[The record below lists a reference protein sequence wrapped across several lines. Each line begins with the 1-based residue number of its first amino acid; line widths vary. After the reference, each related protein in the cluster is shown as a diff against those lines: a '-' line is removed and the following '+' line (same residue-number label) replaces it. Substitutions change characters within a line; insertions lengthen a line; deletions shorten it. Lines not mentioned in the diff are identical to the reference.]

1 MTTDKAVLGAQQ
13 FLRGMAD
20 DHVAKLAALC
30 THIAIPAGQRV
41 FEEDSMVDRFWLV
54 DAGQVTIDTIV
65 PARGRL
71 VVAVLGRGELIHLG
85 WMMRPYRSRFGAV
98 ATQPTQAYQFDAAA
112 VRAACDED
120 PALGYELCTRLSR
133 VLARRLIALRS
144 HLVEALA
151 HTGTSV

>member
-1 MTTDKAVLGAQQ
+1 MTTDKAVLGAQP

-41 FEEDSMVDRFWLV
+41 FGESSMVDRFWLI
-54 DAGQVTIDTIV
+54 DAGQVTIDTTV

-71 VVAVLGRGELIHLG
+71 IVAVLGRGEMVGLG
-85 WMMRPYRSRFGAV
+85 WMNRPYRSHFGAV

-112 VRAACDED
+112 VRATAGED
-120 PALGYELCTRLSR
+120 PALGYELCRRVSR
-133 VLARRLIALRS
+133 VLVRRLMELRS
-144 HLVEALA
+144 HLVEALQ